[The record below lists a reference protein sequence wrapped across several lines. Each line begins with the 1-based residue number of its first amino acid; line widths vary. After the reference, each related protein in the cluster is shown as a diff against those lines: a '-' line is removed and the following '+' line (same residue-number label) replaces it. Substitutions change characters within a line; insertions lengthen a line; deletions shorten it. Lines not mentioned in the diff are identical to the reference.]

1 VAEIEV
7 LLLMLAKNA
16 RIVSN
21 VNYPDH
27 FYHTTATH
35 LQSYNDVLA
44 LADFFWV
51 TVEVAEESRALYL
64 CAKELIRAYF
74 DVVC

>member
-1 VAEIEV
+1 MLLGACASVAEIEV

-21 VNYPDH
+21 VSNPDH

-35 LQSYNDVLA
+35 LQSYDDVLA
-44 LADFFWV
+44 LADFFG
-51 TVEVAEESRALYL
+51 
-64 CAKELIRAYF
+64 
-74 DVVC
+74 

>member
-1 VAEIEV
+1 VLLSACASVAEIEV

-44 LADFFWV
+44 LADFFG
-51 TVEVAEESRALYL
+51 
-64 CAKELIRAYF
+64 
-74 DVVC
+74 